1 MKKVISL
8 IMILILYIFS
18 TSSYAAVLDTIDITV
33 DKKTVMPGEEIKL
46 DINFGKELSA
56 YTFDIAYD
64 NKIFD
69 FVSVAQGDAKISTD
83 KVTVTFNAKTNL
95 RKSMSII
102 FKAKEDITSTNPT
115 EFTVVGNSFIGPSD
129 DIVYDDI
136 TVPIVKNIIVEPE
149 YIEYSL
155 NFTHEGNI
163 IPEEEKD
170 VKLSIISKMGRYYE
184 HARLIVE
191 ATKPDGANVELIGI
205 NEEEN
210 VKQDLIKSGW
220 GDPQGYEIGG
230 KNYSQILNLKALF
243 SKEGEY
249 TLTFKLIDRDNSD
262 SIISEKQY
270 KIMAQKEKIEEP
282 VLEPSN
288 NTTINELPKKL
299 PKTGFNLYIPYMIV
313 IGILVLAIIYYNKK
327 RKN

>member
-1 MKKVISL
+1 MKKAISL
-8 IMILILYIFS
+8 FIFLIIYIFS
-18 TSSYAAVLDTIDITV
+18 VNSYAATLDTIDITV

-46 DINFGKELSA
+46 NINFGKELSA

-69 FVSVAQGDAKISTD
+69 FISANQGEAKVSED
-83 KVTVTFNAKTNL
+83 KVTVTFKDKANTKEN
-95 RKSMSII
+95 MSII

-115 EFTVVGNSFIGPSD
+115 ELTVVGNGFIGTSE
-129 DIVYDDI
+129 DIVYEDI
-136 TVPIVKNIIVEPE
+136 TVPMVKNVIVEPE

-155 NFTHEGNI
+155 NFTHEGKI
-163 IPEEEKD
+163 IKGEEKD

-230 KNYSQILNLKALF
+230 KNYSQVLNLKALF
-243 SKEGEY
+243 SQEGEY
-249 TLTFKLIDRDNSD
+249 TLTFKLIDRENSD
-262 SIISEKQY
+262 TIISEKQY
-270 KIMAQKEKIEEP
+270 KIMVQEEKTEAP
-282 VLEPSN
+282 VLEPPN
-288 NTTINELPKKL
+288 NTVVNELPKKL

-313 IGILVLAIIYYNKK
+313 IGLLVLAIIYYNKK